1 MNRLIVLLALAL
13 SAPSFAQTAVRP
25 ASPAPDTLSKGGAW
39 ARMEVENGDTTF
51 VMSLWTVRIAQKRS
65 FKGQDEQRQYY
76 RYVRAC
82 RKVYPYALQAIQLYR
97 EIQEETQDMGKGKR
111 RRFIRREHKELKE
124 DFKEQM
130 KNLSKTEGKVLIKMI
145 ERQIDKSFYQ
155 LITETRGGT
164 TASYWNT
171 LGKFWGYDLKE
182 GYQLGAEPLLDDAL
196 LDYDFGE
203 ALYKY

>member
-13 SAPSFAQTAVRP
+13 STPSFAQTSVRP
-25 ASPAPDTLSKGGAW
+25 APAATDTLPKGGAW
-39 ARMEVENGDTTF
+39 ARMEVEGGDTTF
-51 VMSLWTVRIAQKRS
+51 VMSLWTVRIAQKRN
-65 FKGQDEQRQYY
+65 FKDQDEQRQYY

-82 RKVYPYALQAIQLYR
+82 RKVYPFALQAIQLYR

-182 GYQLGAEPLLDDAL
+182 GYRFGAEPLLDDAL

-203 ALYKY
+203 ALFKY

>member
-13 SAPSFAQTAVRP
+13 STPSFAQTSVRP
-25 ASPAPDTLSKGGAW
+25 APAATDTLSKGGAW

-65 FKGQDEQRQYY
+65 FKDQDEQRQYY

-97 EIQEETQDMGKGKR
+97 EIQEETQDMSKGKR

-145 ERQIDKSFYQ
+145 ERQTDRSFYQ
-155 LITETRGGT
+155 LISETRGGT

-182 GYQLGAEPLLDDAL
+182 GYQPGAEPLLDDAL

>member
-1 MNRLIVLLALAL
+1 MNKIGLTLLSILFL
-13 SAPSFAQTAVRP
+13 SAPLAAQTSVRSTP
-25 ASPAPDTLSKGGAW
+25 LDTLAKGGAW

-51 VMSLWTVRIAQKRS
+51 VMSLWTVRVTSKRN
-65 FKGQDEQRQYY
+65 FKNLDEQRLYY

-82 RKVYPYALQAIQLYR
+82 RKVYPYALQAIELYQN
-97 EIQEETQDMGKGKR
+97 IQDETKDMGKGKKR
-111 RRFIRREHKELKE
+111 RYIRKEHKELKE

-145 ERQIDKSFYQ
+145 ERQTEKPFYD
-155 LITETRGGT
+155 LISETRGGT
-164 TASYWNT
+164 TAKYWNT

-182 GYQLGAEPLLDDAL
+182 GYRPGAEPLLDDAL

-203 ALYKY
+203 AVYQY